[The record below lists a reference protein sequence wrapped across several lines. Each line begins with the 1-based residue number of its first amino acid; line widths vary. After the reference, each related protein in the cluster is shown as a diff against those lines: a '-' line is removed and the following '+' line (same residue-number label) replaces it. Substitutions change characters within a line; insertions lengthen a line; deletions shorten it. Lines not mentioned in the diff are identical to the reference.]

1 MTEQPLSIKE
11 LAAKLRVSVQ
21 AVHKMAIK
29 GKWPFE
35 TINRR
40 GDKRFIISKLP
51 EHIRLQIAETNTK
64 QIVPYIYNDI
74 KPVGS
79 PDLTDKQNRIALAW
93 ADLLKAYLADKKR
106 AKKTKGVSVVKAS
119 KLFLDGYNTGHLIP
133 DAFAVLGS
141 KSFSML
147 EAKAK
152 RYRDSGFDL
161 LALAPQWGT
170 NKGIRKVTDDEL
182 HALLSFALHP
192 NRLNI
197 SQVTR
202 LTKMTLTK
210 RDIESPSSVA
220 TMRRTID
227 DWKKTNFDKWTL
239 ARHGEKALLDRSA
252 PYLERDSSLLEVG
265 DVLVADG
272 HKLNFEALHPFTG
285 KPARLML
292 VLWYDWASRF
302 PCGWEIM
309 PTEDIQSVAAGLRRA
324 ILTLGK
330 MPKIAY
336 LDNGKAFKAKL
347 FTDKTIDFEDA
358 GFNGMFARLGIE
370 PVFAWPYNA
379 RAKPVER
386 FFSTFSEFER
396 LQPTFIGTS
405 IADQPARMHRNEK
418 LHQKVH
424 EKRYGGHLPDVEQLN
439 IMMQGWFMEYASR
452 PHRGLNGLLPGEVF
466 KTGLGPGVDEK
477 ELRHLMMSMD
487 IKTINR
493 NGVKFMGRNYYDEA
507 LYGRKHR
514 VRIKYDLEDLS
525 SILIYEPDGAKL
537 ICKAEPLKP
546 VHPMAILGTKDDMAH
561 LKEGIKR
568 NRALMAGTK
577 KAAREFVANAPDLIE
592 LPETLTPALS
602 QRERGKTEAA
612 LPLTRAEAEHI
623 EAEASKMK
631 VLELKPKEPDPILD
645 GIWERY
651 EKLLER
657 ECQGEELDISDM
669 QFMRVTERDPD
680 YAKYHKERFDFLR
693 DLWRVP
699 EEEQAQ

>member
-1 MTEQPLSIKE
+1 MTALEISKALGVTK
-11 LAAKLRVSVQ
+11 R
-21 AVHKMAIK
+21 AVNKMALLED
-29 GKWPFE
+29 WPYQNGP
-35 TINRR
+35 NRTK
-40 GDKRFIISKLP
+40 DYTDSQLP
-51 EHIRLQIAETNTK
+51 EHIRLQIAQQNTK
-64 QIVPYIYNDI
+64 QIIPIYIGSQ
-74 KPVGS
+74 PVGS

-93 ADLLKAYLADKKR
+93 ADLLKAYLAEKKR
-106 AKKTKGVSVVKAS
+106 AKKTKGESVVKAS

-147 EAKAK
+147 EAKSK
-152 RYRDSGFDL
+152 KYRDSGFDL
-161 LALAPQWGT
+161 LALAPNWGT
-170 NKGIRKVTDDEL
+170 NKGVRKVTDEEMSQMLD
-182 HALLSFALHP
+182 FGLHP
-192 NRLNI
+192 NNLNHAQIIRLA
-197 SQVTR
+197 
-202 LTKMTLTK
+202 KMTLARQGIDSLSDK
-210 RDIESPSSVA
+210 A
-220 TMRRTID
+220 TMRRALD
-227 DWKKTNFDKWTL
+227 DWIEKNYDLWTF
-239 ARHGEKALLDRSA
+239 AREGRKALLDKSA
-252 PYLERDSSLLEVG
+252 PYLERDSSRLDVG

-272 HKLNFEALHPFTG
+272 HKTNFTMRHPFTG
-285 KPARLML
+285 KPARMML

-309 PTEDIQSVAAGLRRA
+309 PEEDTQSIAAGLRRA

-330 MPKIAY
+330 MPKIVY

-418 LHQKVH
+418 LHKKIH
-424 EKRYGGHLPDVEQLN
+424 EKKHGGRQPDIEQVNVMLRN
-439 IMMQGWFMEYASR
+439 WFMEYANR

-466 KTGLGPGVDEK
+466 KTGQGPGVDEA
-477 ELRHLMMSMD
+477 ELRHLMMSMSV
-487 IKTINR
+487 KTIGR
-493 NGVKFMGRNYYDEA
+493 NGVRFLGRDYYSEA

-525 SILIYEPDGAKL
+525 FILIYEPDGAKL
-537 ICKAEPLKP
+537 ICRAEPLKP
-546 VHPMAILGTKDDMAH
+546 VHPMAILGGKDDMAH
-561 LKEGIKR
+561 LKEGIKLQQR
-568 NRALMAGTK
+568 LVK
-577 KAAREFVANAPDLIE
+577 KTELAAREFVANAPDLIE

-657 ECQGEELDISDM
+657 ECTGEELDISDM

-693 DLWRVP
+693 DLWLVP
-699 EEEQAQ
+699 KEEQAQ